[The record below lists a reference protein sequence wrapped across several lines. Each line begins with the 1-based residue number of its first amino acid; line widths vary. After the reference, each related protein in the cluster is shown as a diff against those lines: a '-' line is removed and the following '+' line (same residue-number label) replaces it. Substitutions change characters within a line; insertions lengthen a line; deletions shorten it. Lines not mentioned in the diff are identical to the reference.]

1 MYIVNLRKGSEMR
14 MQDYDAIIARL
25 ESLARR
31 AETFNTSKEDLVMR
45 LWFMADDFRLA
56 QKLEEE
62 KMLEGLVTS

>member
-1 MYIVNLRKGSEMR
+1 MQ
-14 MQDYDAIIARL
+14 MQDYDTIIARL
-25 ESLARR
+25 EGLARR

-62 KMLEGLVTS
+62 KMLEGSVAS